1 MSVTAQGPLSE
12 HDTSEGFRQA
22 LAAFPSGV
30 TIVTTV
36 DAEGTWWGFTATS
49 FCALSL
55 RPPLVLVC
63 LALDAQCH
71 PAFTA
76 AASWAVSIVRADHR
90 NLAMRFS
97 TKGVDKFAIGGFE
110 VSGRGLPMLTRA
122 CAVLECE
129 SFMRHECGDHSI
141 LVGRVVEAHTYDQ
154 DPAVYFRREFRT
166 LSS

>member
-1 MSVTAQGPLSE
+1 MSVKAEGPLSGQ
-12 HDTSEGFRQA
+12 DVTGGFRQA
-22 LAAFPSGV
+22 LAAFPTGV

-36 DAEGTWWGFTATS
+36 DAEGRWWGFTATS

-71 PAFTA
+71 PAFTTA
-76 AASWAVSIVRADHR
+76 GSWAVSITGPGHR
-90 NLAMRFS
+90 DLANRFS
-97 TKGVDKFAIGGFE
+97 TKGADKFAGGGFE
-110 VSGRGLPMLTRA
+110 VSGRGLPILKSA

-129 SFMRHECGDHSI
+129 RFTRHECGDHSI
-141 LVGRVVEAHTYDQ
+141 LVGRVVEAHAYDQ
-154 DPAVYFRREFRT
+154 DPAVYFHREFRT